1 MTRYLKAKCGIVEDW
16 PARLECY
23 EVAKSA
29 NEEESMLWRIYFTN
43 VEYVNYTEKRQ
54 KGVIIMIGMQKG
66 NKISFYAD
74 SDTSTMQWYDFC
86 SLLSK
91 IPKYAIPR
99 IPKENVALQQEII
112 RYNDLHDAGT
122 YILQMFVVQSTV
134 KANSYVLVGSYSYV
148 I

>member
-23 EVAKSA
+23 KVAKSA

-54 KGVIIMIGMQKG
+54 KGVVIMIGMQKG
-66 NKISFYAD
+66 NEISFYAD
-74 SDTSTMQWYDFC
+74 SDTSTMQWYNFC

-112 RYNDLHDAGT
+112 HYNDLHDAGT
-122 YILQMFVVQSTV
+122 YILQMFVVQNTV
-134 KANSYVLVGSYSYV
+134 KAIS
-148 I
+148 